1 MGGNYQQLR
10 DSNKFLN
17 SRKQV
22 EAWPCQMCSRGGQ
35 SLVVPKWREPGGREE
50 RPCLPFRTAESLMT
64 KPVGPSQGRNEEW
77 C

>member
-22 EAWPCQMCSRGGQ
+22 EALAMSDVQQRRPELSGAQVEGAWGAGGETLSALQNRGEPHDQASGSIPGQ
-35 SLVVPKWREPGGREE
+35 
-50 RPCLPFRTAESLMT
+50 
-64 KPVGPSQGRNEEW
+64 
-77 C
+77 